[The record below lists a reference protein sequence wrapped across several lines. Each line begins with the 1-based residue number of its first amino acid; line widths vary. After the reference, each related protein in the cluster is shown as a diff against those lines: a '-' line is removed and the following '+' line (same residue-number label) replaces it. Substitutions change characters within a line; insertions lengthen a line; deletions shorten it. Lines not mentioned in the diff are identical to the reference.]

1 MTSRNLFFRTLL
13 LLASL
18 VAANLS
24 PRSASA
30 GPASAPP
37 QAPRGPYSDLRID
50 LGAAD
55 KPFSFIVYGDMRFTE
70 RRNTWDT
77 DPVRRVALVQR
88 IAQESLKLLFITG
101 DLVLRGDSF
110 GDWEVFDRET
120 RPLRQ
125 AGIQIFPVLGNHDL
139 VGSVQLAQQNYFRR
153 FPALNSRRW
162 YALRYGN
169 CYFLMVD
176 SNSSLEPQSPQ
187 LVWLASELD
196 HLPRGTDYV
205 FVVAHHP
212 SYTQSTREHGAGHA
226 ARGSE
231 RRLGE
236 FLEEHQKKLKAR
248 LFELGGHVHN
258 YERYQNGGVTY
269 IVTAG
274 GGAIPYAVNR
284 RPGDFYR
291 EVGPTYHF
299 CRFTIDHRKL
309 KFEMVKMMGDGRA
322 TTWEVKDHFEVK

>member
-13 LLASL
+13 LLAGL

-30 GPASAPP
+30 GPASPP

-88 IAQESLKLLFITG
+88 IAQESPKFLFITG

-110 GDWEVFDRET
+110 GDWEVFDQET

-139 VGSVQLAQQNYFRR
+139 AGSVQLAQQN
-153 FPALNSRRW
+153 
-162 YALRYGN
+162 
-169 CYFLMVD
+169 
-176 SNSSLEPQSPQ
+176 
-187 LVWLASELD
+187 
-196 HLPRGTDYV
+196 
-205 FVVAHHP
+205 
-212 SYTQSTREHGAGHA
+212 
-226 ARGSE
+226 
-231 RRLGE
+231 
-236 FLEEHQKKLKAR
+236 
-248 LFELGGHVHN
+248 
-258 YERYQNGGVTY
+258 
-269 IVTAG
+269 
-274 GGAIPYAVNR
+274 
-284 RPGDFYR
+284 
-291 EVGPTYHF
+291 
-299 CRFTIDHRKL
+299 
-309 KFEMVKMMGDGRA
+309 
-322 TTWEVKDHFEVK
+322 

>member
-1 MTSRNLFFRTLL
+1 MSRNPFPRTLL
-13 LLASL
+13 LLAGL
-18 VAANLS
+18 LAANLS
-24 PRSASA
+24 PRSARA

-70 RRNTWDT
+70 RRNTWNT

-88 IAQESLKLLFITG
+88 IAQENPKLLFITG

-110 GDWEVFDRET
+110 GDWEVFDQET
-120 RPLRQ
+120 QPLRQ
-125 AGIQIFPVLGNHDL
+125 AGIRIFPVLGNHDL
-139 VGSVQLAQQNYFRR
+139 GGSVQLAQQNYFRR

-187 LVWLASELD
+187 FIWLTWELD

-205 FVVAHHP
+205 FVIAHHP
-212 SYTQSTREHGAGHA
+212 SYTQSTLEHGAGHA

-231 RRLGE
+231 RRLAE
-236 FLEEHQKKLKAR
+236 FLEERQRKLKAR

-258 YERYQNGGVTY
+258 YERYQNGDVTY

-274 GGAIPYAVNR
+274 GGAVPYAVNR
-284 RPGDFYR
+284 GPNDFYR

-299 CRFTIDHRKL
+299 CRFTIDRRRL
-309 KFEMVKMMGDGRA
+309 KFEMVKMMGEGSA
-322 TTWEVKDHFEVK
+322 AKWEVRDHFEMK